1 MDPLQTNNLTEGKRS
16 QKQAEFE
23 VKIFPVPFAS
33 EGHQG
38 NIIIIIITNSP
49 KKPSKEQIFNSLLK
63 QESLSRGSYFID
75 VYNLTANK
83 DGENNKIHMYDEHLL
98 SPKYLSLLFENY
110 LYEPNIYSEL
120 TS

>member
-1 MDPLQTNNLTEGKRS
+1 MDPLQKNNLTEGKRN

-23 VKIFPVPFAS
+23 VKIFQVPFAS
-33 EGHQG
+33 EGHQE
-38 NIIIIIITNSP
+38 NIIITNSP
-49 KKPSKEQIFNSLLK
+49 KKPSMEQIFNSLLK
-63 QESLSRGSYFID
+63 QEILSRGSYFID

-83 DGENNKIHMYDEHLL
+83 DGENSKIHMYNEHIL